1 MRRLTMRAWT
11 VAILGLI
18 LGLLAP
24 ASPAAAQSR
33 LRCSAFLHEHDG
45 SWRAFEPGIIF
56 GPRGPIR
63 VRTGQRF
70 RHGAPSASA
79 YVAGVLDA
87 LCQAD

>member
-1 MRRLTMRAWT
+1 MRGWI
-11 VAILGLI
+11 VVP
-18 LGLLAP
+18 LALSVL

-33 LRCSAFLHEHDG
+33 LRCSAFLHDRDG
-45 SWRAFEPGIIF
+45 SWRAFEPGVIF

-70 RHGAPSASA
+70 GHGAPSASA
-79 YVAGVLDA
+79 YVAGVLDT